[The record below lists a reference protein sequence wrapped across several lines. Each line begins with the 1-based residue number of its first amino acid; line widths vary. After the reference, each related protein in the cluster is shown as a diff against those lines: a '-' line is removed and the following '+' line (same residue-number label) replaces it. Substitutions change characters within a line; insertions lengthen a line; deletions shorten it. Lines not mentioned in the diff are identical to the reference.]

1 MKRLFVAVTI
11 ACLGTILVS
20 VSAHA
25 ARNLAVDDKGN
36 LFVADTDSILKFT
49 PDGKRSTFA
58 SGLNDANDMAFDDK
72 GNLFVRDGNTIF
84 KFTPEGVKSTF
95 ASGIVPET
103 YDPYHVA
110 EVFTGLAL
118 DRSGNLFV
126 AEHVSGSILK
136 FTPDG
141 KKSTFASGVS
151 PYKMAVD
158 GAGNLFVTQDVS
170 SNLFV
175 TRDVSPS
182 IFKFTPEG
190 KKSTLASGVS
200 PDKMAVD
207 GAGNL
212 FAADGNTI
220 FKFTPDGKK
229 NTFATGINPGDLVF
243 DRAGNLFVTD
253 PGSDS
258 ILKFTPDGKKSTF
271 ATGISYPGD
280 LVFDRAGNLFVSGSG
295 LIFKFRPDGTRN
307 TLVSDRVSP
316 DKQWE
321 YHSAGRERIVK
332 AGTSQTVLDL
342 SEGLPDLENA
352 KIVWAP
358 DSKRFAL
365 NYKLPCKHCTYDTI
379 AFYQLRDDKWV
390 ALRSLVDERSERGQL
405 AQLAKDHL
413 PKSAHERRIWRSQ
426 PTHDLLKVREWIDA
440 NTAIL
445 YAYSQWFMG
454 DDQGHLEANF
464 LFTLKFDADGN
475 WKIVKTHQMS
485 DKEIEKKDA
494 GEDVSGSGQ
503 TTEQEGLSADASFR
517 EADRQLNEVYNALRG
532 RLSPPERDRLRKEQL
547 AWINRRNAAAQVAK
561 GNAEGNPTHAGDG
574 DVTKMTLARAAEL
587 EKRLKKAK

>member
-126 AEHVSGSILK
+126 AEHVTGSILK

-141 KKSTFASGVS
+141 KKSTF
-151 PYKMAVD
+151 
-158 GAGNLFVTQDVS
+158 
-170 SNLFV
+170 
-175 TRDVSPS
+175 
-182 IFKFTPEG
+182 
-190 KKSTLASGVS
+190 ASGVS

-258 ILKFTPDGKKSTF
+258 ILKFTPDGKKGTF

-280 LVFDRAGNLFVSGSG
+280 LVFDGAGNLFVSGSG
-295 LIFKFRPDGTRN
+295 LIFKFTPDGTRS

-321 YHSAGRERIVK
+321 YHSDARIVK
-332 AGTSQTVLDL
+332 AGTSQAVLDL
-342 SEGLPDLENA
+342 SKSEPENA

-358 DSKRFAL
+358 DSKRFAF
-365 NYKLPCKHCTYDTI
+365 NYGQTCKHCTYDTM

-426 PTHDLLKVREWIDA
+426 PTHDLLKVRECIDA

-494 GEDVSGSGQ
+494 GEDVSGSAQ
-503 TTEQEGLSADASFR
+503 TTDQEGLSADASFR
-517 EADRQLNEVYNALRG
+517 DADRHLNEVYTHCAPA
-532 RLSPPERDRLRKEQL
+532 SPHQS
-547 AWINRRNAAAQVAK
+547 AT
-561 GNAEGNPTHAGDG
+561 G
-574 DVTKMTLARAAEL
+574 
-587 EKRLKKAK
+587 

>member
-1 MKRLFVAVTI
+1 MNKLFVALIV
-11 ACLGTILVS
+11 AGLGTILLS

-49 PDGKRSTFA
+49 SDGKRSTFA

-126 AEHVSGSILK
+126 AEHVTGSILK

-175 TRDVSPS
+175 TQDVSPS
-182 IFKFTPEG
+182 IFRFTPEG
-190 KKSTLASGVS
+190 KKSTFAS
-200 PDKMAVD
+200 
-207 GAGNL
+207 
-212 FAADGNTI
+212 
-220 FKFTPDGKK
+220 
-229 NTFATGINPGDLVF
+229 
-243 DRAGNLFVTD
+243 
-253 PGSDS
+253 
-258 ILKFTPDGKKSTF
+258 
-271 ATGISYPGD
+271 GISYPGE
-280 LVFDRAGNLFVSGSG
+280 LVFERAGNLFVSGSG
-295 LIFKFRPDGTRN
+295 LIFKFTPDGTRS
-307 TLVSDRVSP
+307 TLVSDQVSP

-321 YHSAGRERIVK
+321 YHSDARIVK
-332 AGTSQTVLDL
+332 AGTSQAVLDL
-342 SEGLPDLENA
+342 SKSEPENA

-358 DSKRFAL
+358 DSKRFAF
-365 NYKLPCKHCTYDTI
+365 NYGQTCKHCTYDTI

-390 ALRSLVDERSERGQL
+390 ALRSLVDEKSERGQL
-405 AQLAKDHL
+405 AQLAKEHL

-426 PTHDLLKVREWIDA
+426 PTRDLLKVREWIDA

-475 WKIVKTHQMS
+475 WKIA
-485 DKEIEKKDA
+485 KENGFD
-494 GEDVSGSGQ
+494 
-503 TTEQEGLSADASFR
+503 
-517 EADRQLNEVYNALRG
+517 
-532 RLSPPERDRLRKEQL
+532 
-547 AWINRRNAAAQVAK
+547 
-561 GNAEGNPTHAGDG
+561 
-574 DVTKMTLARAAEL
+574 
-587 EKRLKKAK
+587 

>member
-1 MKRLFVAVTI
+1 
-11 ACLGTILVS
+11 
-20 VSAHA
+20 
-25 ARNLAVDDKGN
+25 
-36 LFVADTDSILKFT
+36 VADTDSILKFT

-58 SGLNDANDMAFDDK
+58 SGLNDANDMAVDDK

-84 KFTPEGVKSTF
+84 KFTPEGVKSAF

-103 YDPYHVA
+103 YDPHHVA

-141 KKSTFASGVS
+141 KKSTFA
-151 PYKMAVD
+151 
-158 GAGNLFVTQDVS
+158 
-170 SNLFV
+170 
-175 TRDVSPS
+175 
-182 IFKFTPEG
+182 
-190 KKSTLASGVS
+190 
-200 PDKMAVD
+200 
-207 GAGNL
+207 
-212 FAADGNTI
+212 
-220 FKFTPDGKK
+220 
-229 NTFATGINPGDLVF
+229 TGIDPGDLVF

-258 ILKFTPDGKKSTF
+258 ILKFTPDGKKGTF

-280 LVFDRAGNLFVSGSG
+280 LVFDGAGNLFVSGSG
-295 LIFKFRPDGTRN
+295 LIFKFTPDGTRS

-321 YHSAGRERIVK
+321 YHSDARIVK
-332 AGTSQTVLDL
+332 AGTSQAVLDL
-342 SEGLPDLENA
+342 SKSEPENA

-358 DSKRFAL
+358 DSKRFAF
-365 NYKLPCKHCTYDTI
+365 NYGQTCKHCTYDTI

-454 DDQGHLEANF
+454 DDQEHLEANF
-464 LFTLKFDADGN
+464 LFTLKFDAKGN

-485 DKEIEKKDA
+485 DQEI
-494 GEDVSGSGQ
+494 
-503 TTEQEGLSADASFR
+503 
-517 EADRQLNEVYNALRG
+517 
-532 RLSPPERDRLRKEQL
+532 
-547 AWINRRNAAAQVAK
+547 
-561 GNAEGNPTHAGDG
+561 
-574 DVTKMTLARAAEL
+574 AEL
-587 EKRLKKAK
+587 QLH

>member
-1 MKRLFVAVTI
+1 M
-11 ACLGTILVS
+11 S
-20 VSAHA
+20 S
-25 ARNLAVDDKGN
+25 
-36 LFVADTDSILKFT
+36 
-49 PDGKRSTFA
+49 
-58 SGLNDANDMAFDDK
+58 
-72 GNLFVRDGNTIF
+72 
-84 KFTPEGVKSTF
+84 F

-126 AEHVSGSILK
+126 TEHVSGSILK

-158 GAGNLFVTQDVS
+158 GAGNLF
-170 SNLFV
+170 
-175 TRDVSPS
+175 
-182 IFKFTPEG
+182 
-190 KKSTLASGVS
+190 
-200 PDKMAVD
+200 
-207 GAGNL
+207 
-212 FAADGNTI
+212 AADGNTI

-229 NTFATGINPGDLVF
+229 STFATGINPGDLVF

-271 ATGISYPGD
+271 ATEISDPGD
-280 LVFDRAGNLFVSGSG
+280 MAFDAAGNLFVSGSG
-295 LIFKFRPDGTRN
+295 LIFKFTPDGTRS

-321 YHSAGRERIVK
+321 YHSAERERIVK

-342 SEGLPDLENA
+342 SEELPDLENA

-358 DSKRFAL
+358 DSKRVAF
-365 NYKLPCKHCTYDTI
+365 NYSLPCKHCTYDTI
-379 AFYQLRDDKWV
+379 AFYHLRDDKWV

-454 DDQGHLEANF
+454 DEQGHLEAHF
-464 LFTLKFDADGN
+464 LFTLKFDTEGN
-475 WKIVKTHQMS
+475 WKIVKIHQMS
-485 DKEIEKKDA
+485 DKEVEEKD
-494 GEDVSGSGQ
+494 
-503 TTEQEGLSADASFR
+503 
-517 EADRQLNEVYNALRG
+517 
-532 RLSPPERDRLRKEQL
+532 KES
-547 AWINRRNAAAQVAK
+547 
-561 GNAEGNPTHAGDG
+561 
-574 DVTKMTLARAAEL
+574 
-587 EKRLKKAK
+587 

>member
-1 MKRLFVAVTI
+1 M
-11 ACLGTILVS
+11 
-20 VSAHA
+20 
-25 ARNLAVDDKGN
+25 
-36 LFVADTDSILKFT
+36 
-49 PDGKRSTFA
+49 
-58 SGLNDANDMAFDDK
+58 
-72 GNLFVRDGNTIF
+72 
-84 KFTPEGVKSTF
+84 
-95 ASGIVPET
+95 PET

-126 AEHVSGSILK
+126 AEHVTGSILK

-182 IFKFTPEG
+182 IFRFTPEG

-212 FAADGNTI
+212 FAADANTI
-220 FKFTPDGKK
+220 F
-229 NTFATGINPGDLVF
+229 
-243 DRAGNLFVTD
+243 
-253 PGSDS
+253 
-258 ILKFTPDGKKSTF
+258 KFTPDGKKSTF

-280 LVFDRAGNLFVSGSG
+280 LVFDGAGNLFVSGSG
-295 LIFKFRPDGTRN
+295 LIFKFTPDGTRS
-307 TLVSDRVSP
+307 TLVSDQVSP

-321 YHSAGRERIVK
+321 YHSDARIVK
-332 AGTSQTVLDL
+332 AGTSQAVLDL
-342 SEGLPDLENA
+342 SKSEPENA

-358 DSKRFAL
+358 DSKRFAF
-365 NYKLPCKHCTYDTI
+365 NYGQTCKHCTYDTI

-390 ALRSLVDERSERGQL
+390 ALRSLVDEKSERGQL
-405 AQLAKDHL
+405 AQLAKEHL

-426 PTHDLLKVREWIDA
+426 PTRDLLKVREWIDA

-485 DKEIEKKDA
+485 DKEIEK
-494 GEDVSGSGQ
+494 EDVG
-503 TTEQEGLSADASFR
+503 
-517 EADRQLNEVYNALRG
+517 
-532 RLSPPERDRLRKEQL
+532 ER
-547 AWINRRNAAAQVAK
+547 
-561 GNAEGNPTHAGDG
+561 
-574 DVTKMTLARAAEL
+574 
-587 EKRLKKAK
+587 

>member
-1 MKRLFVAVTI
+1 MKVLNRLFIVVT
-11 ACLGTILVS
+11 ATGLATMLAA

-36 LFVADTDSILKFT
+36 LFVADTDSASILKFT
-49 PDGKRSTFA
+49 SDGKRSTFA

-118 DRSGNLFV
+118 DGSGNLFV
-126 AEHVSGSILK
+126 AEHVSG
-136 FTPDG
+136 
-141 KKSTFASGVS
+141 
-151 PYKMAVD
+151 
-158 GAGNLFVTQDVS
+158 
-170 SNLFV
+170 
-175 TRDVSPS
+175 
-182 IFKFTPEG
+182 
-190 KKSTLASGVS
+190 
-200 PDKMAVD
+200 
-207 GAGNL
+207 
-212 FAADGNTI
+212 
-220 FKFTPDGKK
+220 
-229 NTFATGINPGDLVF
+229 
-243 DRAGNLFVTD
+243 
-253 PGSDS
+253 S

-280 LVFDRAGNLFVSGSG
+280 LVFDRAGNLFVSDSG
-295 LIFKFRPDGTRN
+295 LIFKFRPDGTRD

-316 DKQWE
+316 DEQWE
-321 YHSAGRERIVK
+321 YHSAGRECIVK

-352 KIVWAP
+352 RIVWAP

-390 ALRSLVDERSERGQL
+390 PLRSLVDERSERGQL

-413 PKSAHERRIWRSQ
+413 PKSAHERRIWRSK

-494 GEDVSGSGQ
+494 GEDV
-503 TTEQEGLSADASFR
+503 
-517 EADRQLNEVYNALRG
+517 Y
-532 RLSPPERDRLRKEQL
+532 
-547 AWINRRNAAAQVAK
+547 
-561 GNAEGNPTHAGDG
+561 
-574 DVTKMTLARAAEL
+574 
-587 EKRLKKAK
+587 

>member
-1 MKRLFVAVTI
+1 MKVLNRLSITLTVAGLAT
-11 ACLGTILVS
+11 TLVP

-36 LFVADTDSILKFT
+36 LFVADTDSASILKFT
-49 PDGKRSTFA
+49 SDGKRNTFA
-58 SGLNDANDMAFDDK
+58 SGLNDANDIAFDDK

-84 KFTPEGVKSTF
+84 KFTPEGKKTMF

-141 KKSTFASGVS
+141 KKSTFATEISDRGD
-151 PYKMAVD
+151 MAFD
-158 GAGNLFVTQDVS
+158 PAGNLFVFES
-170 SNLFV
+170 
-175 TRDVSPS
+175 
-182 IFKFTPEG
+182 
-190 KKSTLASGVS
+190 AS
-200 PDKMAVD
+200 D
-207 GAGNL
+207 L
-212 FAADGNTI
+212 I
-220 FKFTPDGKK
+220 FKFTPDG
-229 NTFATGINPGDLVF
+229 
-243 DRAGNLFVTD
+243 
-253 PGSDS
+253 
-258 ILKFTPDGKKSTF
+258 
-271 ATGISYPGD
+271 
-280 LVFDRAGNLFVSGSG
+280 
-295 LIFKFRPDGTRN
+295 TRS

-321 YHSAGRERIVK
+321 YHSAARIVK
-332 AGTSQTVLDL
+332 AGTSQAVLDL
-342 SEGLPDLENA
+342 SKSEPENA

-358 DSKRFAL
+358 DSKRFAF
-365 NYKLPCKHCTYDTI
+365 NYGQTCKHCTYDTI

-445 YAYSQWFMG
+445 YAYSQWFVG
-454 DDQGHLEANF
+454 GDQGDLEANF
-464 LFTLKFDADGN
+464 LFTLKFDAKGN

-485 DKEIEKKDA
+485 DQEI
-494 GEDVSGSGQ
+494 
-503 TTEQEGLSADASFR
+503 
-517 EADRQLNEVYNALRG
+517 
-532 RLSPPERDRLRKEQL
+532 
-547 AWINRRNAAAQVAK
+547 
-561 GNAEGNPTHAGDG
+561 
-574 DVTKMTLARAAEL
+574 AEL
-587 EKRLKKAK
+587 QLH